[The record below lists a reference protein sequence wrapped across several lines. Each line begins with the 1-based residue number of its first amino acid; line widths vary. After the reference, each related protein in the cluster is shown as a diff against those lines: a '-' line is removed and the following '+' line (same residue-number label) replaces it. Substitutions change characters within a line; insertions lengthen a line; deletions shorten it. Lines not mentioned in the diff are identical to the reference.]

1 MLSLLVEGAT
11 FKILP
16 QCFCYSIAGLITSFR
31 SDPLP
36 IHNIAVVPMV
46 FQTNFFYDCRPT
58 IANKVN
64 KISVF
69 SKSTVFVKEIS
80 YIMTVS
86 VVNFL
91 SSKILQDYLKVS
103 F

>member
-69 SKSTVFVKEIS
+69 SKTTAFLEEIFDR
-80 YIMTVS
+80 MTIAVI
-86 VVNFL
+86 NFL
-91 SSKILQDYLKVS
+91 SSKILQDCSAVN
-103 F
+103 